1 MTTIYDIAKRAGVSA
16 ATVSKVLN
24 GYRDVSLETRLK
36 VRRITEELGYRPSA
50 VARSLATKRT
60 MCIGVFF
67 EDYVNVGL
75 RHPFFN
81 DLISAFRDVV
91 GRQGYDVLFFADR
104 QLDEVLSGFEAR
116 ARHREVDGVLVFG
129 VPRMDPRLLELANSQ
144 IPCVFIDLDLVG
156 SRASY
161 LTSDNI
167 GGAMAAVRYLVECG
181 HREIAF
187 FGDELASKP
196 GQDRLIGYQQ
206 ELRRRNLP
214 FRPEWILK
222 GDFMEESGYRAA
234 CRLLECAERP
244 TALFCASDLMAIGAI
259 RAFREHGL
267 EVGKDI
273 SVIGF
278 DDITLARY
286 VTPGLT
292 TIRQAR
298 EEMGRKAAEE
308 LLGLIGEP
316 GKLPSIITVPTELV
330 VRETVGSPRSVER
343 RPVQN

>member
-24 GYRDVSLETRLK
+24 GYRDVSLATRLK
-36 VRRITEELGYRPSA
+36 VQRITEELGYRPNA
-50 VARSLATKRT
+50 IARSLATKRT

-75 RHPFFN
+75 RHPFFS
-81 DLISAFRDVV
+81 DLISAFQDVV

-104 QLDEVLSGFEAR
+104 QLEQAVSGFEAR

-129 VPRMDPRLLELANSQ
+129 VPRRDPGLPELANSQ
-144 IPCVFIDLDLVG
+144 IPCVFVDLDLIG

-161 LTSDNI
+161 LTSDNV
-167 GGAMAAVRYLVECG
+167 GGAVAAVRYLADCG

-187 FGDELASKP
+187 LGDQLATKP

-214 FRPEWILK
+214 FHPEWVLK
-222 GDFMEESGYRAA
+222 GDFMEESGYQAA
-234 CRLLECAERP
+234 CRLLDCAHRP
-244 TALFCASDLMAIGAI
+244 TAVFCVSDLMAIGAI
-259 RAFREHGL
+259 RAFRDHGL
-267 EVGKDI
+267 EVARDI

-292 TIRQAR
+292 TIRQQR
-298 EEMGRKAAEE
+298 EEMGRKAAAE
-308 LLGLIGEP
+308 LLGLIADP
-316 GKLPSIITVPTELV
+316 SKLPSIITVPTELV
-330 VRETVGSPRSVER
+330 VRETVGP
-343 RPVQN
+343 PIHLG